1 MQDSF
6 WKIAVHE
13 RARASYIHNTF
24 IMSANVFTISK
35 ESKFLQR
42 SEKISYNTEKTTL
55 RRLQNEIKKKNDE
68 NKTAYQMLRKI
79 GLLVRATEEETYFE
93 E

>member
-1 MQDSF
+1 MN
-6 WKIAVHE
+6 IANDLLNVE
-13 RARASYIHNTF
+13 RARVSYIHNTF
-24 IMSANVFTISK
+24 IMSANVFTISE